1 VEQQLSDLQAEKRA
15 AAAAAAKLVAG
26 NEERAAEMER
36 QLLALKTE
44 MEAHGKSQVMSTTQ
58 GRCTISTTNCLRKLY
73 IANCTSY
80 LLQFNFFYSGRREEE
95 TQGS

>member
-1 VEQQLSDLQAEKRA
+1 MEQQLSDLQAEKKA

-26 NEERAAEMER
+26 NEERAAEMEK

-44 MEAHGKSQVMSTTQ
+44 MEAHGKNQVMSTTQ
-58 GRCTISTTNCLRKLY
+58 GKCVIITTNCSKKLY
-73 IANCTSY
+73 IANSMYY
-80 LLQFNFFYSGRREEE
+80 LLHFLLFCSGRREEE